1 MRIPIQHPAFKSKRL
16 SVEQAGFFT
25 GPKVLLDGVVVKK
38 QKGRYPVMSDSGQQV
53 LIQMRYNLL
62 DPIPT
67 VKIGDAPI
75 ELAKPLR
82 WFEYAWIGVPM
93 LLVFAGGALG
103 GFVGAGST
111 VVNGRIFR
119 SDRSA
124 VAKYALAA
132 VTTVAGAAI
141 FFVIAIAIRIAI
153 GAKGSR
159 TI

>member
-1 MRIPIQHPAFKSKRL
+1 MRIGIKHPASKSKHL
-16 SVEQAGFFT
+16 SVEQASFFS
-25 GPKVLLDGVVVKK
+25 GPKLLLDGVVVKK
-38 QKGRYPVMSDSGQQV
+38 PKGLYPVLSDSGQTV

-67 VKIGDAPI
+67 IKIGDAAI

-82 WFEYAWIGVPM
+82 WFEYAWIGLPM

-103 GFVGAGST
+103 GFVGGGST

-119 SDRSA
+119 SERST

-132 VTTVAGAAI
+132 VTTVAGAAV
-141 FFVIAIAIRIAI
+141 FFVIAVVIQLAVGTKR
-153 GAKGSR
+153 
-159 TI
+159 

>member
-1 MRIPIQHPAFKSKRL
+1 MRIEIKHPAFKSKHL
-16 SVEQAGFFT
+16 SVQQASFLS
-25 GPKVLLDGVVVKK
+25 GPKLLLDGVIVKK
-38 QKGRYPVMSDSGQQV
+38 QKGGYSVASDSGQTV

-67 VKIGDAPI
+67 IKIGGAAI

-82 WFEYAWIGVPM
+82 WFEYAWIGLPM

-103 GFVGAGST
+103 GFVGGGST

-119 SDRSA
+119 SERST

-132 VTTVAGAAI
+132 VTTVAGAAV
-141 FFVIAIAIRIAI
+141 FFVIAVAIQMTLGR
-153 GAKGSR
+153 KR
-159 TI
+159 

>member
-1 MRIPIQHPAFKSKRL
+1 MRIGIRHPAFKSKHL
-16 SVEQAGFFT
+16 SVEQASFFS
-25 GPKVLLDGVVVKK
+25 GPKLFLDGVVVKK
-38 QKGRYPVMSDSGQQV
+38 LKTGYPVASDSGQTV

-67 VKIGDAPI
+67 IKIGDAAI

-82 WFEYAWIGVPM
+82 WFEYAWIGLPM

-103 GFVGAGST
+103 GFVGGGST

-119 SDRSA
+119 SERST

-132 VTTVAGAAI
+132 VTTVAGAAV
-141 FFVIAIAIRIAI
+141 FFVIAVAIQLALGR
-153 GAKGSR
+153 KR
-159 TI
+159 